1 MVKWKTLETTWEPAD
16 NLQSVHNLISKFEK
30 EIKTQVDSVHFTDNT
45 GISYSISEAARQ
57 EAEPAAENYEQSD
70 NDELFV
76 DVNTVE
82 EVVLEVEAAK
92 SEIQVAEVTIKPDD
106 RETCWEGIDEYV
118 ENAVAYRLKVIGI
131 DAEEIKI
138 IRDNTDSITT
148 CLVKMKATQL
158 KKIEEDTFPFRNWA
172 KKTVHW

>member
-1 MVKWKTLETTWEPAD
+1 M
-16 NLQSVHNLISKFEK
+16 QSVHDLISKFEK

-45 GISYSISEAARQ
+45 GISYSISEAARK
-57 EAEPAAENYEQSD
+57 EAEPAAENHEQSD

-92 SEIQVAEVTIKPDD
+92 SDIQVVAVKIKPDD
-106 RETCWEGIDEYV
+106 SETCWEGIDEYV

-131 DAEEIKI
+131 DAEKIEIM
-138 IRDNTDSITT
+138 RDNLGLITT
-148 CLVKMKATQL
+148 CLVKMQAAQL